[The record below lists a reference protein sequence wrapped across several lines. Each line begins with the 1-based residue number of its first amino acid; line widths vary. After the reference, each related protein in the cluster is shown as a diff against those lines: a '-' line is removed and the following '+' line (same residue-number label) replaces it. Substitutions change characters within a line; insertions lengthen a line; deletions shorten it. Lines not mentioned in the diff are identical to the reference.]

1 VKLRPYQQAAVD
13 AATQWMKKCIMPGL
27 LELATGAGKS
37 YICAAI
43 ADWVHQTSGKRVLCL
58 QPSRELCEQNHEK
71 YLLTGNQASIFSAAA
86 GSKCMRYPVVY
97 ATPGTVKN
105 SLSRFGDQFGAVILD
120 EAHTNTPTIRFI
132 IEQMRKANKN
142 LRVIG
147 MTGTPYRTTTG
158 YIYQYEPDGSF
169 VPEVEAKEPYFNTLI
184 YSIQTRT
191 LLDQGFLTPAHAD
204 PDLAASYDASGLQTN
219 SRGQFDAREIEQVF
233 EGRGRLTAEII
244 ADVVRH
250 STGRSGVMI
259 FAATVAHAKECMESL
274 PPENSRM
281 LGGDVNMNKADRE
294 RLVSDFKADIF
305 KYVVS
310 VGTLTTGFDATHVSV
325 IAVLRATESP
335 GMLQQIIGRGLRL
348 DDRKEDCL
356 VLDYADNIDRH
367 GLHTD
372 LFSPDIKVKGKDGE
386 GATLEA
392 ECPECY
398 YQNDFSA
405 RPNFDGFRID
415 ENGYFLDL
423 TGKRIETDHGPMP
436 AHFGRRCK
444 GQVKSLT
451 ERGVYERCDYR
462 WTCKECPKCDEPN
475 DIAARLCSSCKC
487 EFVDPNDRLR
497 RDFHKIKKDPFS
509 VSTDAVLEWDAQK
522 SVSAAGNE
530 TLLCHY
536 KTEYR
541 KFKVWYMQ
549 DSRAKTAV
557 EGWESLNKAVYKGHI
572 APDIDTF
579 LQHINKGSPPRTVT
593 YYRDKKSDFTRV
605 LAHNLPPDRVPG

>member
-13 AATQWMKKCIMPGL
+13 AATEWMKKCIMPGL

-58 QPSRELCEQNHEK
+58 QPSKELTQQNHEK

-169 VPEVEAKEPYFNTLI
+169 VPELEAKEPYFNTLL

-191 LLDQGFLTPAHAD
+191 LLDQGFLTPVHAD

-219 SRGQFDAREIEQVF
+219 SRGQFDAREVEQVF
-233 EGRGRLTAEII
+233 EGKGRLTAAIV
-244 ADVVRH
+244 ADVVQH
-250 STGRSGVMI
+250 SYGRQGVMI
-259 FAATVAHAKECMESL
+259 FAATVSHAKECMESL
-274 PPENSRM
+274 PKETSMM
-281 LGGDVNMNKADRE
+281 LGGDVNMGKKERE
-294 RLVSDFKADIF
+294 DLVSGFKAKRF
-305 KYVVS
+305 KYLVS

-335 GMLQQIIGRGLRL
+335 GLLQQIIGRGLRV
-348 DDRKEDCL
+348 DESKADCL
-356 VLDYADNIDRH
+356 ILDYADNIDRH
-367 GLHTD
+367 GLAGD
-372 LFSPDIKVKGKDGE
+372 LFKPVIRVKGSDGE
-386 GATLEA
+386 AQSLQA
-392 ECPECY
+392 ECPHCY
-398 YQNDFSA
+398 YQNDFTA
-405 RPNFDGFRID
+405 RPNFDGLQID
-415 ENGYFLDL
+415 DNGYFTDL
-423 TGKRIETDHGPMP
+423 QGNRIQTDFGPIP
-436 AHFGRRCK
+436 AHFGRRCN
-444 GQVKSLT
+444 GQEISMT
-451 ERGVYERCDYR
+451 ERGVYERCSYR
-462 WTCKECPKCDEPN
+462 WTFKECPECEEPN
-475 DIAARLCSSCKC
+475 DIAARFCAACKC
-487 EFVDPNDRLR
+487 EIVDPNEKLR
-497 RDFHKIKKDPFS
+497 QEFQRIKKDPYL
-509 VSTDAVLEWDAQK
+509 VSTDAVVSWKAQK
-522 SVSAAGNE
+522 TMSAAGNE

-536 KTEYR
+536 ETEYR
-541 KFKVWYMQ
+541 KFKVWYTPE
-549 DSRAKTAV
+549 SKAREAV
-557 EGWESLNKAVYKGHI
+557 SAWEGLNKAVYKGHV
-572 APDIDTF
+572 APDIETF
-579 LQHINKGSPPRTVT
+579 LKFLEKGDQPKTIT
-593 YYRDKKSDFTRV
+593 YYRDRKSGFTRP
-605 LAHNLPPDRVPG
+605 LGHNLQADEALL